1 MKNIQRKPSNVD
13 PKSDRIQSK
22 QTHKYVGNHAKI
34 PNPAFIHFDYQTINM
49 IFLKWISVQNQNSRI
64 KTPQKIV
71 IDANKTLNYL
81 LVKFLNCLVQRIE

>member
-1 MKNIQRKPSNVD
+1 VD
-13 PKSDRIQSK
+13 PKSDQIQSK
-22 QTHKYVGNHAKI
+22 QRHKYVGNHAKI
-34 PNPAFIHFDYQTINM
+34 LNPASIHFDYQTINM
-49 IFLKWISVQNQNSRI
+49 IFLKWISVQNQNFRI